1 MNNAQYL
8 ELFIEESRDHLQN
21 INKNLLLLE
30 QYPDE
35 PEVINEVFR
44 SAHTIK
50 GIAGSME
57 FNATTRIAHSV
68 ENILD
73 NVRSGNLKLTPE
85 A

>member
-35 PEVINEVFR
+35 R
-44 SAHTIK
+44 
-50 GIAGSME
+50 
-57 FNATTRIAHSV
+57 
-68 ENILD
+68 
-73 NVRSGNLKLTPE
+73 
-85 A
+85 

>member
-44 SAHTIK
+44 SAHNK
-50 GIAGSME
+50 G
-57 FNATTRIAHSV
+57 HSREYGV
-68 ENILD
+68 QCHYPD
-73 NVRSGNLKLTPE
+73 STFRGKYS
-85 A
+85 